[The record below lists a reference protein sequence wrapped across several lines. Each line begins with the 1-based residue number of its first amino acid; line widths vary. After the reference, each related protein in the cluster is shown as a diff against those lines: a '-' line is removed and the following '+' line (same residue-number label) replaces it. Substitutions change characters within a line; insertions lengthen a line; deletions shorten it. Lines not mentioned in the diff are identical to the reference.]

1 MSGYWL
7 WHLILDQ
14 QVTLLQLQFSS
25 RMMAKIDL
33 WQTVILNIE
42 TSRSNVKDF

>member
-14 QVTLLQLQFSS
+14 QVTLLQLHFSS
-25 RMMAKIDL
+25 RMMEKIDL
-33 WQTVILNIE
+33 WQTMILKIE